1 MASPWAAAGLGF
13 AVGSLFGRKKK
24 RKRPEVIQP
33 QLQVPYLSE
42 QQILS
47 HPMLSQLYQ
56 QWKQLAQTVSTTPPP
71 TLPSGVIEN
80 LSHLAQSQPDITHTI
95 ATVGEM
101 MRPLFEQELQ
111 RQLEM
116 THEQL
121 ARSLGTSSGGAIA
134 EMLRRQIAEAER
146 GWMAQLGQMGMQE
159 LQAQRGLMQWATEAL
174 PRMMTFQAQLP
185 FLSYTLLSQATAPF
199 LGTFTQGQVVPRAP
213 TLMEQLLPVLLLG
226 GIFS

>member
-1 MASPWAAAGLGF
+1 MDPLLAAGLG
-13 AVGSLFGRKKK
+13 AALGSLFGRRKKK
-24 RKRPEVIQP
+24 KQPEVVQP

-56 QWKQLAQTVSTTPPP
+56 DWQQLAEMVFATPPP
-71 TLPSGVIEN
+71 SLPSGVIEN
-80 LSHLAQSQPDITHTI
+80 LSRLAQSTPDITHTI
-95 ATVGEM
+95 ATVEQM

-121 ARSLGTSSGGAIA
+121 ARSLGTPSGGAIA
-134 EMLRRQIAEAER
+134 EMLRRQIAEAGR

-174 PRMMTFQAQLP
+174 PRMITLQTQLP
-185 FLSYTLLSQATAPF
+185 FLPYTLLSQATSPF

-213 TLMEQLLPVLLLG
+213 TLMEQLLPALLLG
-226 GIFS
+226 GIFG